1 MIEKPIN
8 NWLGVQ
14 AEVLKRIHDR
24 TWRPGDIIPR
34 ETDLASEIG
43 CARVT
48 VNRALR
54 TLADKG
60 VLDRKRKV
68 GTTVALYPTSKATL
82 KIPLIRKEIEDLGAA
97 YNYQL
102 IKISLNQKPSGERLL
117 EHFSYNDKLTY
128 IEAIHTS
135 DGQPFVVESRFI
147 NQKISSNLETENFEK
162 NSPNEWLLAN
172 IPYTHGKIIFSSI
185 NCSNEMSSLLNIDSG
200 DAVLQIERTTFDR
213 KQVITN
219 VLLTYHRD
227 YKLKASL

>member
-34 ETDLASEIG
+34 ETDLASEFG

-82 KIPLIRKEIEDLGAA
+82 KIPLIRKEIE
-97 YNYQL
+97 
-102 IKISLNQKPSGERLL
+102 
-117 EHFSYNDKLTY
+117 
-128 IEAIHTS
+128 
-135 DGQPFVVESRFI
+135 
-147 NQKISSNLETENFEK
+147 EK
-162 NSPNEWLLAN
+162 NILQASLIAMERA
-172 IPYTHGKIIFSSI
+172 Y
-185 NCSNEMSSLLNIDSG
+185 SSLKIDA
-200 DAVLQIERTTFDR
+200 DFVLVDGI
-213 KQVITN
+213 
-219 VLLTYHRD
+219 
-227 YKLKASL
+227 YKPKIKANATLE

>member
-34 ETDLASEIG
+34 ETDLASEFG

-97 YNYQL
+97 YNYEL
-102 IKISLNQKPSGERLL
+102 IKKSLNQKPSGERLL

-147 NQKISSNLETENFEK
+147 NQKISSNLETENFK
-162 NSPNEWLLAN
+162 
-172 IPYTHGKIIFSSI
+172 KIV
-185 NCSNEMSSLLNIDSG
+185 LTSG
-200 DAVLQIERTTFDR
+200 Y
-213 KQVITN
+213 
-219 VLLTYHRD
+219 LLTYLTHMG
-227 YKLKASL
+227 KLFFQQ